1 MNRWLV
7 LSVAAIAA
15 AIPLHAQ
22 DPPAPDWARHAVW
35 YQIFVERF
43 WNGDE
48 DNDPVAR
55 DAQGCWPYAK
65 PPQWKVTPW
74 EWDWYKPEPWV
85 RPEEGDFH
93 TWVHHRRYGGD
104 LQGVLDRLDELQELG
119 ATALYL
125 NPVNDA
131 PSLHKYDARNW
142 HHVDRCFGPDPG
154 GDEALIALEDP
165 ADPSSWKWT
174 AADRLLLKLV
184 DEAHRRGMKVILDF
198 SWNHTGTEFW
208 AFQDLKA
215 RGKDSPYRD
224 WYQVRSWDDPRTGA
238 DEFDWEGWA
247 GIKDLPVVRQTGQQA
262 GARGGLCRDCDLDEG
277 VKAHVL
283 AVTRRWLDPDGDGD
297 PSDGVDGFR
306 LDVAEQVPLGFW
318 LEYRREVKAVNP
330 QALLVGEIWWEH
342 WPLVMMDP
350 TPWLEAFDSVMHYQW
365 YMPVR
370 SFLAQTPPWITA
382 SGLAAHLDSLTA
394 RMPDDRRLAM
404 MNLCSSHD
412 TPRLATC
419 VANRGRYKFQVNPRE
434 NPSTWL
440 GPPREEDR
448 EVIRLI
454 RVLQYTWPGA
464 PHIWN
469 GDEFLM
475 WGADDPDNR
484 KPVWRPGTHAQSEL
498 ARPALGG
505 LPAGLA
511 GPDAADPDLE
521 HRDFLIR
528 LADLRAEEPELFS
541 QGSVRWVLTDD
552 ERGLLGYEREWQGQR
567 ALVLFNRGG
576 QDASVSLEVGSGTWT
591 EVLDDGGERQA
602 VGATL
607 FHLAPRSAQVWLRR

>member
-1 MNRWLV
+1 MIRWLTLSMAV
-7 LSVAAIAA
+7 LAATTASS
-15 AIPLHAQ
+15 AQ
-22 DPPAPDWARHAVW
+22 DVPAPQWARHAIW

-43 WNGDE
+43 WNGDPH
-48 DNDPVAR
+48 NDPVAR
-55 DAQGCWPYAK
+55 DAQGCWPYEK

-74 EWDWYKPEPWV
+74 DWDWYEPDPWV
-85 RPEEGDFH
+85 RPQDGDFH
-93 TWVHHRRYGGD
+93 TWVHHRRFGGD

-154 GDEALIALEDP
+154 GDEALIARENP
-165 ADPSSWKWT
+165 ADPASWSWT
-174 AADRLLLKLV
+174 AADRLLLELV
-184 DEAHRRGMKVILDF
+184 SQAHARGMKVILDF

-215 RGKDSPYRD
+215 RGKDSPFRD
-224 WYQVRSWDDPRTGA
+224 WYQVKAWDNPRTPA

-247 GIKDLPVVRQTGQQA
+247 GIKDLPAVRQTGQPA
-262 GARGGLCRDCDLDEG
+262 GKRGGLCRECGLDAG

-297 PSDGVDGFR
+297 PADGVDGFR

-318 LEYRREVKAVNP
+318 LDYRREVKAVNP
-330 QALLVGEIWWEH
+330 QALLVGEIWWER
-342 WPLVMMDP
+342 WPLEMMDP

-370 SFLAQTPPWITA
+370 SFFAQTPPWITA
-382 SGLAAHLDSLTA
+382 TGLAAHLDSLTA
-394 RMPDDRRLAM
+394 RMPDDRRLAL
-404 MNLCSSHD
+404 MNLCASHD
-412 TPRLATC
+412 TPRLTTC

-434 NPSTWL
+434 NLATWL
-440 GPPREEDR
+440 GPPSADD
-448 EVIRLI
+448 VAAIRLI

-484 KPVWRPGTHAQSEL
+484 KPVWRPGTPARPERV
-498 ARPALGG
+498 RPALGG
-505 LPAGLA
+505 LPAGQA
-511 GPDAADPDLE
+511 GPDPAEPDLE
-521 HRDFLIR
+521 HRDFLAR
-528 LADLRAEEPELFS
+528 LASLRAEDPELFAE
-541 QGSVRWVLTDD
+541 GSLRWVLTDD
-552 ERGLLGYEREWQGQR
+552 EHGLLGYERETQGRR

-576 QDASVSLEVGSGTWT
+576 GAASFSLELESGNWE
-591 EVLDDGGERQA
+591 EVLAGAGERQA
-602 VGATL
+602 AGATL
-607 FHLAPRSAQVWLRR
+607 FHVEPRSAQVWLRR